1 MDDDAFEEALESILP
16 ASESPAA
23 AAAAAAAAGSAGR
36 SGNGQL
42 SAEDESV
49 LDELLG
55 VAPGERASGP
65 AAAGQQPAPAP
76 GGVTAGSDTRPAQP
90 RSASPVKPAPS
101 EYERQWAAYKQ
112 GAEPAGSGPSLMSAI
127 FCCFRGATQVVQAD
141 PSRNSTG
148 WPTLSASLL
157 LRIGTEAGVGAWRW
171 RQVCRQWK
179 ETLGTAP
186 RIVRVQDLPLEEL
199 AGQIHFLI
207 QFGRADWKLEA
218 MGDKGAAG
226 VAAAVRANEELCL
239 VGVYRGRRKESVV
252 GIRGASK
259 LAIEIN
265 RGARLQTLD
274 LNGSA
279 IKQLGAEKL
288 GRALVR
294 QAEREE
300 GCCLTRLGLARN
312 GIEDG
317 GLAEIA
323 AAVSL
328 TSTLTS
334 LDLSSN
340 YLTAEGCQ
348 LLGEASGADD
358 CGLRTL
364 VLRDNPIG
372 PQGAALIGKVSPGR
386 RGRALCPREGPS
398 DKIGRYRHFP
408 AR

>member
-16 ASESPAA
+16 AGESPA

-36 SGNGQL
+36 NGNGEL
-42 SAEDESV
+42 SAADAEV

-65 AAAGQQPAPAP
+65 AAGQRPAPAP
-76 GGVTAGSDTRPAQP
+76 VTAGSEPAQP

-101 EYERQWAAYKQ
+101 EYERQWAAFKQ
-112 GAEPAGSGPSLMSAI
+112 GAEPGGSGPSLMSAI
-127 FCCFRGATQVVQAD
+127 FCCFRGATQVVQED
-141 PSRNSTG
+141 SSRNSTG
-148 WPTLSASLL
+148 WPTLPASLL

-171 RQVCRQWK
+171 RIVCRQWK

-207 QFGRADWKLEA
+207 EFGRADWRLEVRETRLFLASFWPLFGLSCCLCCQRLQSWSRETPLFGLSCCLLLSAYVHGCGGQA

-226 VAAAVRANEELCL
+226 VAAALRANEELCL

-265 RGARLQTLD
+265 RGARLRELE

-294 QAEREE
+294 QAEREG
-300 GCCLTRLGLARN
+300 GCCLTRLGLAR
-312 GIEDG
+312 E
-317 GLAEIA
+317 
-323 AAVSL
+323 
-328 TSTLTS
+328 
-334 LDLSSN
+334 
-340 YLTAEGCQ
+340 
-348 LLGEASGADD
+348 
-358 CGLRTL
+358 
-364 VLRDNPIG
+364 P
-372 PQGAALIGKVSPGR
+372 P
-386 RGRALCPREGPS
+386 
-398 DKIGRYRHFP
+398 RYRCHHLGCILLKTAAISFVDRERDRRRR
-408 AR
+408 AGRDRGGRGSHQVGHCYT